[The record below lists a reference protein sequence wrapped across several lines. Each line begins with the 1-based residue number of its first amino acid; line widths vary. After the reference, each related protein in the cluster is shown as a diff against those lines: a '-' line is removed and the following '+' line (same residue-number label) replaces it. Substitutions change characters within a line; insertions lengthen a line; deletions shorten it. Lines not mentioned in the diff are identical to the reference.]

1 MFLSHSL
8 PTPVSPVVEVGLV
21 VVMAAGVLVDVD
33 VVVKI
38 LKASPQPRTQA
49 DAQSQETLEQA
60 ALRMRCS
67 S

>member
-8 PTPVSPVVEVGLV
+8 PPTLSPVVEVGLV
-21 VVMAAGVLVDVD
+21 VVTAGVLVDVD

-38 LKASPQPRTQA
+38 LEASPQPLTQA
-49 DAQSQETLEQA
+49 EAQSQETLEQA
-60 ALRMRCS
+60 ALRMRWS